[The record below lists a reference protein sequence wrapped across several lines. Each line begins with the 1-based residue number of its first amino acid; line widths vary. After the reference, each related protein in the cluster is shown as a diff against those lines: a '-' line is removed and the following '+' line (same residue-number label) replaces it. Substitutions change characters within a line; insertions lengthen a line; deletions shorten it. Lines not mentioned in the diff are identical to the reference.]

1 MAVRYYSDKASGIE
15 NLRNSIKALNWA
27 IDHGAKIINYSGGGP
42 EYSKEEFE
50 AIKRAKEKGIIVVAA
65 AGNER
70 SNIDIKDNYYY
81 PCAYRLENIICV
93 TAINI
98 NNQIL
103 PSSNYGK
110 KMIDVAAPGENI
122 LSTIPGGRYATMTG
136 TSQATAFVSGLVA
149 LLLSHDSSLN
159 YTKVREILVQ
169 SVDKVSSLVDKTISG
184 GKVNALAALKLVE
197 SKRIQSLKL
206 VQTQKVETKN
216 TKPNLER
223 KISSPVLNKV
233 APITKKRVSGDFTKN
248 LKTLIKEA
256 LLEKNQL

>member
-1 MAVRYYSDKASGIE
+1 
-15 NLRNSIKALNWA
+15 
-27 IDHGAKIINYSGGGP
+27 
-42 EYSKEEFE
+42 
-50 AIKRAKEKGIIVVAA
+50 
-65 AGNER
+65 
-70 SNIDIKDNYYY
+70 
-81 PCAYRLENIICV
+81 
-93 TAINI
+93 
-98 NNQIL
+98 
-103 PSSNYGK
+103 
-110 KMIDVAAPGENI
+110 
-122 LSTIPGGRYATMTG
+122 
-136 TSQATAFVSGLVA
+136 
-149 LLLSHDSSLN
+149 
-159 YTKVREILVQ
+159 VREILVQ